1 MNEQRRVLLA
11 QAWPML
17 RSALSLLLEQQPELQ
32 VVGEAADGPAALAS
46 LHELRPDLVL
56 FDWDLPERGGADLLN
71 ALRQAAPDT
80 ILLAMSSRPE
90 IRSLAL
96 AAGANGFISKADP
109 PERLLA
115 TIADSGR
122 R

>member
-17 RSALSLLLEQQPELQ
+17 RSALSLLLEQQPDLQ
-32 VVGEAADGPAALAS
+32 VVGEAADGPSALAS
-46 LHELRPDLVL
+46 LHKLRPDLVL
-56 FDWDLPERGGADLLN
+56 FDWDLPECGGADLLIE
-71 ALRQAAPDT
+71 LRQAAPEA

-90 IRSLAL
+90 IRGLAL
-96 AAGANGFISKADP
+96 AAGADGFISKGDP
-109 PERLLA
+109 PEHLLS
-115 TIADSGR
+115 TIADTVR